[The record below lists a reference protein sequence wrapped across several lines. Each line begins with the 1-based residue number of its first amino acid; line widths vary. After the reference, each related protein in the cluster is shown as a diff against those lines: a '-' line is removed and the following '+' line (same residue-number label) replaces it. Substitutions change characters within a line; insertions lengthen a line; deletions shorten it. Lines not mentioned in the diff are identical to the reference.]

1 MTRILL
7 SFACALALILI
18 PLSYSP
24 VWAQT
29 TSPSTTQQDRIARN
43 DAKQDQTNPDQN
55 QTQTNQDLNQNQSN
69 APSTDVNS
77 SGMRQKPSSSEES
90 NPSATQD
97 QNRTQNQNQ
106 NRTDTYSNQTTKK
119 SQSRTESQ
127 PTGSQT
133 TDQNASGNRNL
144 PNTAGELPLLALIGL
159 LCLGTAA
166 GTRILV
172 RVRSSR

>member
-29 TSPSTTQQDRIARN
+29 TSPSTTQQDRIDRN

-77 SGMRQKPSSSEES
+77 SGMRQKPSASEES

-97 QNRTQNQNQ
+97 QNRTQKDQ
-106 NRTDTYSNQTTKK
+106 NRTDSYSNQTNKR
-119 SQSRTESQ
+119 SQSKTESKS
-127 PTGSQT
+127 TGSQA

-166 GTRILV
+166 GTRVLV

>member
-1 MTRILL
+1 MTRIVL

-29 TSPSTTQQDRIARN
+29 TSPSTTQQDRTDRN
-43 DAKQDQTNPDQN
+43 DVNQDQTNPDQN

-77 SGMRQKPSSSEES
+77 SGMRQKPSASEES

-97 QNRTQNQNQ
+97 QNRTQKDQ
-106 NRTDTYSNQTTKK
+106 NRTDSYSNQTNKR
-119 SQSRTESQ
+119 SQSKTESKS
-127 PTGSQT
+127 TGSQA
-133 TDQNASGNRNL
+133 TDQNAEGNRNL

-159 LCLGTAA
+159 LCLGAA
-166 GTRILV
+166 ASTRVLA
-172 RVRSSR
+172 RARSSR